1 MRRAP
6 FTSGDPR
13 ACHPGVVPSAGADE
27 NEPLKALKL
36 AGPGRTV
43 VFRHEGGGEGSAA
56 RHGGV
61 QRRAAAGTGRGKW
74 AELTLHCQI
83 WLPR

>member
-1 MRRAP
+1 MAAVRGAART
-6 FTSGDPR
+6 FHPR
-13 ACHPGVVPSAGADE
+13 SPC
-27 NEPLKALKL
+27 L
-36 AGPGRTV
+36 RTIV
-43 VFRHEGGGEGSAA
+43 LRHEGGEGSAA

-74 AELTLHCQI
+74 AELTLHCHP